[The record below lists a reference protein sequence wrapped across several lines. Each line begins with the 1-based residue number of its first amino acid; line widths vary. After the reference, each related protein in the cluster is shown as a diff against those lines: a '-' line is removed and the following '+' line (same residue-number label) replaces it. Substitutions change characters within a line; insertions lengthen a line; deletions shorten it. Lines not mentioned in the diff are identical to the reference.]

1 MRNILPVLLLAFCF
15 LFTSCYQAR
24 MTTGMEASN
33 TVVEKKWAPSFLYG
47 LVPATVDVS
56 DQCTN
61 GIASAERILSFPNLL
76 VSTLTLNIFT
86 PQSVTVTCAAGGS
99 MAMDTVSPENNF
111 SLSQSASQAEIQ
123 QMLSTAYYQS
133 VITQKQVRIQIAE

>member
-1 MRNILPVLLLAFCF
+1 MRNFLPLLLACCF

-24 MTTGMEASN
+24 MTTGLEPSD
-33 TVVEKKWAPSFLYG
+33 TVVEKKWASSFLYG

-56 DQCTN
+56 DECTH
-61 GIASAERILSFPNLL
+61 GIASAERIMTFPNML

-99 MAMDTVSPENNF
+99 MATSSIAPENRF
-111 SLSQSASQAEIQ
+111 TLSPNASKEDVQE
-123 QMLSTAYYQS
+123 MLTTAYYQS
-133 VITQKQVRIQIAE
+133 VLTNEQVRVQIAE